1 MKWTIETLL
10 SHAYAYGQP
19 EKRNVEVNGKHQAL
33 VDCSFMMHVLLNHM
47 LEDIDH
53 QEFDFVG
60 S

>member
-19 EKRNVEVNGKHQAL
+19 GKRNVEVNGKHQAL

-47 LEDIDH
+47 LEDID

>member
-1 MKWTIETLL
+1 M
-10 SHAYAYGQP
+10 
-19 EKRNVEVNGKHQAL
+19 RNVEVNGKHQAL

-47 LEDIDH
+47 LEDID